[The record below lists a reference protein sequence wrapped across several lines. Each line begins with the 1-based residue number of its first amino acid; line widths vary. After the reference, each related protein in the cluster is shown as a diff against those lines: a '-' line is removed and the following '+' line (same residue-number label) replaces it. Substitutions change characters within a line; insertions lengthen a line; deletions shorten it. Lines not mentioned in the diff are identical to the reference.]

1 MHTIRPLLLRHCDSI
16 SIRIK
21 VKTHFLKYLFRL
33 KIMQVL
39 TSKNQGLSVV
49 KEEFVLP
56 CLLLVDLAK
65 GPYFAFVY
73 LLF

>member
-1 MHTIRPLLLRHCDSI
+1 MIVSVFLFLQKD
-16 SIRIK
+16 
-21 VKTHFLKYLFRL
+21 KTHFLEYLSVISL
-33 KIMQVL
+33 LGI
-39 TSKNQGLSVV
+39 KNYSMFDLQKSGGLSVV
-49 KEEFVLP
+49 KEKFVLP

>member
-1 MHTIRPLLLRHCDSI
+1 MFD
-16 SIRIK
+16 
-21 VKTHFLKYLFRL
+21 F
-33 KIMQVL
+33 Q
-39 TSKNQGLSVV
+39 NQGLSVV

>member
-1 MHTIRPLLLRHCDSI
+1 MFDLQKSG
-16 SIRIK
+16 
-21 VKTHFLKYLFRL
+21 
-33 KIMQVL
+33 
-39 TSKNQGLSVV
+39 GLSVV
-49 KEEFVLP
+49 KEKFVLP